1 MNDKKTGM
9 MNIENRFRRMR
20 FSLVLLPVFLLL
32 SGCGNELAAPGAD
45 EYGNELVPVQVSAV
59 VLSADVDGSDA
70 SQAPQTRATINTSGA
85 KMGVFRVADNT
96 KGIIAQN
103 NVEYKYSSTPTPS
116 WTAASGPILV
126 GGLAPQICAYYPY
139 GVATISGTTATLTAQ
154 KYDATKDLCY
164 ASNATA
170 EVTNKVPT
178 ASFAMK
184 HAYSRVT
191 LTISRDVTYSAA
203 MGSCKIN
210 QVGFKPASGSSTLS
224 AVTSLDISKEMSNQ
238 AVIPSP
244 GLLYN
249 TVTTD
254 DINAG
259 ISEKGSKLIDLLIPP
274 TRASVDMLLSVTVDK
289 EARSVLIPS
298 ATLGTLAAGK
308 HYAITAKIVGMALL
322 QLQSVTLINQDWST
336 IPTTPDGKFD
346 DVQPQI

>member
-139 GVATISGTTATLTAQ
+139 GAATISGTTATLTAQ

-184 HAYSRVT
+184 RAYSRVT
-191 LTISRDVTYSAA
+191 LSISRDATYSTA
-203 MGSCKIN
+203 MGPCKIN
-210 QVGFKPASGSSTLS
+210 QLGFKPVAGTLS
-224 AVTSLDISKEMSNQ
+224 AVTSLDVSKEMSIQ
-238 AVIPSP
+238 TAIASS

-249 TVTTD
+249 TVASD

-259 ISEKGSKLIDLLIPP
+259 INVGASGSIDLLIPP
-274 TRASVDMLLSVTVDK
+274 TTVSAEMLLTVTVDG
-289 EARSVLIPS
+289 EARAVSIPA
-298 ATLGTLAAGK
+298 ATLGMLVAGK
-308 HYAITAKIVGMALL
+308 QYDIRAKIVGLALL
-322 QLQSVTLINQDWST
+322 QLQAVTTINQDWSS
-336 IPTTPDGKFD
+336 IPTTPNGSFEEVK
-346 DVQPQI
+346 PQQ